1 MIYWRSGHC
10 PQMSELDQQL
20 DGTTWAIWVWL
31 HLGIMRDGHSKN
43 VCSRDGVDE
52 PALGSPGAVCNKP
65 RAATHLRES
74 VQVSNK
80 QFHS

>member
-43 VCSRDGVDE
+43 CVLEGW
-52 PALGSPGAVCNKP
+52 GG
-65 RAATHLRES
+65 
-74 VQVSNK
+74 
-80 QFHS
+80 